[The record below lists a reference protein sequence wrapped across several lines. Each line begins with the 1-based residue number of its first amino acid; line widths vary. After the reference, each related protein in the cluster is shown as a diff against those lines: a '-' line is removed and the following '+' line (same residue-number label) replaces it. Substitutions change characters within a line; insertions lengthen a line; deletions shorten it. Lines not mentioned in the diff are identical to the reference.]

1 MLCDGVVTLDAFTLA
16 DIDAHVAGEDD
27 EMARRFGW
35 WPKRSTPETVRTAI
49 ERWTDDWKHGGT
61 TRVFAVRDAI
71 TRELVGHCELRLKPE
86 RIAHASY
93 STVQHARRRG
103 FASRALAVMTAWAF
117 RELDISRI
125 ELYIEPDNVGSRAVA
140 VRAGFHEQEILRSH
154 LPIGDEFRDA
164 IVYVK
169 LG

>member
-1 MLCDGVVTLDAFTLA
+1 VVVLDAFTLA

-35 WPKRSTPETVRTAI
+35 WPKRSTPENVRTAI

-93 STVQHARRRG
+93 STLHHARRRG
-103 FASRALAVMTAWAF
+103 FASRALVLATAWAV
-117 RELDISRI
+117 RELDITRV
-125 ELYIEPDNVGSRAVA
+125 ELYIEPDNVASRAVA
-140 VRAGFHEQEILRSH
+140 IRAGFREHEILRSH
-154 LPIGDEFRDA
+154 LPMGDEFKDA

-169 LG
+169 LA